1 MEELLSL
8 KWNNHRST
16 FLHILGV
23 LRDKQAY
30 TDVTLACDGKFY
42 SVHKLVLSTCSDYFC
57 AMFDKTACKSP
68 VIVLKDIKSEDLE
81 ALLDYMY
88 LGEVNVRQC
97 DLASLIKAAENLR
110 IKGLAVPDDE
120 PLKKGAVTTPSRAE
134 PTRRDGGS
142 GSPPSKRKRRDEG
155 EDGREDVRPPPPLQ
169 SGLHTPPPP
178 PRPKSPVSQ
187 RLSPSPLRTSQE
199 SLVTEDRD
207 SRPLSSPA
215 ESPVTSHVPSHQ
227 SSQQLTHQPSQ
238 PPLQSSQPLPE
249 QQQTSNQYRGE
260 DTPTFVKV
268 EMEEEDTG
276 DIHQDSYNLSGD
288 GYKEEEGG
296 DLGGD
301 LSNDLP
307 EFLQQAASG
316 ALAGTSAS
324 YHHAFAG
331 PSGFQPEVSGW
342 QGDSQSLPGSFAGLG
357 FQPSTQDNPPG
368 GPQGGG
374 GDGSDGGG
382 AAGRATVQCPVC
394 GRQFHGTKRNY
405 LLNRHFQIHTG
416 EKPYQCPHCSHRA
429 NRKSNLKMHIESRHG
444 SQVTFYSRAQ
454 TPELN
459 ISQDSTLGFLS
470 ESITGSQESSQEHN
484 PNAYHKSAQTSKQE
498 DSNRSHR
505 LSKLTRD
512 HDPGGRESRQR
523 SGQKMD
529 YCDAGVDQVQD
540 AAHEHHQSTFSPFSD
555 FLNVRQESVNRDQPG
570 SVAGCEQTGYSH
582 QQ

>member
-88 LGEVNVRQC
+88 LGEVNVRQS

-120 PLKKGAVTTPSRAE
+120 PPKKGAMSVPSRSD
-134 PTRRDGGS
+134 PSRRDGGN

-155 EDGREDVRPPPPLQ
+155 EDGREDVRPPPPPQ

-178 PRPKSPVSQ
+178 PPRPKSPGSQ

-199 SLVTEDRD
+199 SHVTDDRD
-207 SRPLSSPA
+207 NRPHSSPA
-215 ESPVTSHVPSHQ
+215 ESPVASHIPSHQ
-227 SSQQLTHQPSQ
+227 SSQQLTHQSSSQ
-238 PPLQSSQPLPE
+238 PSISSSQPLPE
-249 QQQTSNQYRGE
+249 QQQQQSNQYRGE
-260 DTPTFVKV
+260 ETPTFVKV
-268 EMEEEDTG
+268 EMEEDDTG
-276 DIHQDSYNLSGD
+276 DVNRDSYNMSGD
-288 GYKEEEGG
+288 GYKEEDSGG

-307 EFLQQAASG
+307 EFLQQAASS

-331 PSGFQPEVSGW
+331 PSGFQPDVSGW
-342 QGDSQSLPGSFAGLG
+342 QGDSQSLPGSFSGLG

-368 GPQGGG
+368 THPVHHHALPQQQQPPPPQAHYQH
-374 GDGSDGGG
+374 SP
-382 AAGRATVQCPVC
+382 APSTAMVSPVQEELTDVNCRFCSKP
-394 GRQFHGTKRNY
+394 FHGRYAKYNLKRH
-405 LLNRHFQIHTG
+405 LMIHRG
-416 EKPYQCPHCSHRA
+416 EKPFVCPYCPHRA
-429 NRKSNLKMHIESRHG
+429 NQKGNLKYHILSVHPG
-444 SQVTFYSRAQ
+444 LPASQVL
-454 TPELN
+454 TPMDDMDVTAKNEN
-459 ISQDSTLGFLS
+459 YA
-470 ESITGSQESSQEHN
+470 SSFG
-484 PNAYHKSAQTSKQE
+484 
-498 DSNRSHR
+498 DWGR
-505 LSKLTRD
+505 RD
-512 HDPGGRESRQR
+512 
-523 SGQKMD
+523 
-529 YCDAGVDQVQD
+529 
-540 AAHEHHQSTFSPFSD
+540 
-555 FLNVRQESVNRDQPG
+555 
-570 SVAGCEQTGYSH
+570 EQ
-582 QQ
+582 Q

>member
-368 GPQGGG
+368 EECVGG
-374 GDGSDGGG
+374 SS
-382 AAGRATVQCPVC
+382 VC
-394 GRQFHGTKRNY
+394 GICGKLFQGSNHKFLLRRHILTHTGERRHACPYCSYQGNQAGN
-405 LLNRHFQIHTG
+405 LNRHIRNLHPAQAHGHEGIMPQQVARSSLPVIPG
-416 EKPYQCPHCSHRA
+416 SRSSHQ
-429 NRKSNLKMHIESRHG
+429 SILTSRPTVQLPV
-444 SQVTFYSRAQ
+444 SPRSILQQ
-454 TPELN
+454 LP
-459 ISQDSTLGFLS
+459 LS
-470 ESITGSQESSQEHN
+470 PRHN
-484 PNAYHKSAQTSKQE
+484 PRPSETAP
-498 DSNRSHR
+498 RSPSPCRGSSRPSLTTPHHHFSR
-505 LSKLTRD
+505 LPLHLPSPATV
-512 HDPGGRESRQR
+512 S
-523 SGQKMD
+523 S
-529 YCDAGVDQVQD
+529 VS
-540 AAHEHHQSTFSPFSD
+540 ST
-555 FLNVRQESVNRDQPG
+555 SVNSSTSSTTTSTTATTVCPD
-570 SVAGCEQTGYSH
+570 
-582 QQ
+582 

>member
-88 LGEVNVRQC
+88 LGEVNVRQS

-120 PLKKGAVTTPSRAE
+120 PPKKGSVSSSR
-134 PTRRDGGS
+134 TDTNRREGGS

-155 EDGREDVRPPPPLQ
+155 EDGREDVRPPP
-169 SGLHTPPPP
+169 SSGGGLHTPPPP
-178 PRPKSPVSQ
+178 SSRPKSPISQ

-199 SLVTEDRD
+199 SLMPEDRD

-215 ESPVTSHVPSHQ
+215 ESPVASHLPSHQ
-227 SSQQLTHQPSQ
+227 SSQQLPHQSS
-238 PPLQSSQPLPE
+238 QSSQPLPDQHE
-249 QQQTSNQYRGE
+249 VTNQYRGE
-260 DTPTFVKV
+260 ETPTFVKV
-268 EMEEEDTG
+268 EMEEETD
-276 DIHQDSYNLSGD
+276 DMQRDSYNMSGD
-288 GYKEEEGG
+288 GYKEENSGG

-316 ALAGTSAS
+316 ALASTSAS

-331 PSGFQPEVSGW
+331 PSGFQPDVSGW
-342 QGDSQSLPGSFAGLG
+342 QGDSQSLPGSFSGLG
-357 FQPSTQDNPPG
+357 FQQPSSQDNPPG
-368 GPQGGG
+368 G
-374 GDGSDGGG
+374 SEE
-382 AAGRATVQCPVC
+382 RHNATTTTTSFTTCPTC
-394 GRQFHGTKRNY
+394 GQRFHG
-405 LLNRHFQIHTG
+405 G
-416 EKPYQCPHCSHRA
+416 YQ
-429 NRKSNLKMHIESRHG
+429 KYNLKRHM
-444 SQVTFYSRAQ
+444 
-454 TPELN
+454 
-459 ISQDSTLGFLS
+459 
-470 ESITGSQESSQEHN
+470 SIHSGARPYPCPSCPAAFNQKCNMKRHLETVHGVKSSQQGEVPPEWSPRPPKAS
-484 PNAYHKSAQTSKQE
+484 PN
-498 DSNRSHR
+498 D
-505 LSKLTRD
+505 
-512 HDPGGRESRQR
+512 
-523 SGQKMD
+523 
-529 YCDAGVDQVQD
+529 QD
-540 AAHEHHQSTFSPFSD
+540 AIS
-555 FLNVRQESVNRDQPG
+555 L
-570 SVAGCEQTGYSH
+570 AGPPLPLYP
-582 QQ
+582 

>member
-368 GPQGGG
+368 TRNEWAVQQPQSMRSLAV
-374 GDGSDGGG
+374 DS
-382 AAGRATVQCPVC
+382 AHLGRVPCSLC
-394 GRQFHGTKRNY
+394 GKLVGQSKMKRH
-405 LLNRHFQIHTG
+405 LMIHTG
-416 EKPYQCPHCSHRA
+416 QKPYECPHCQHRT
-429 NRKSNLKMHIESRHG
+429 NRKENLDDHIRRRH
-444 SQVTFYSRAQ
+444 TL
-454 TPELN
+454 ELAKL
-459 ISQDSTLGFLS
+459 DLGTL
-470 ESITGSQESSQEHN
+470 
-484 PNAYHKSAQTSKQE
+484 A
-498 DSNRSHR
+498 
-505 LSKLTRD
+505 
-512 HDPGGRESRQR
+512 
-523 SGQKMD
+523 
-529 YCDAGVDQVQD
+529 
-540 AAHEHHQSTFSPFSD
+540 
-555 FLNVRQESVNRDQPG
+555 
-570 SVAGCEQTGYSH
+570 
-582 QQ
+582 

>member
-88 LGEVNVRQC
+88 LGEVNVRQS

-120 PLKKGAVTTPSRAE
+120 PPKKGSVSSSR
-134 PTRRDGGS
+134 TDTNRREGGS

-155 EDGREDVRPPPPLQ
+155 EDGREDVRPPP
-169 SGLHTPPPP
+169 SSGGGLHTPPPP
-178 PRPKSPVSQ
+178 SSRPKSPISQ

-199 SLVTEDRD
+199 SLMPEDRD

-215 ESPVTSHVPSHQ
+215 ESPVASHLPSHQ
-227 SSQQLTHQPSQ
+227 SSQQLPHQSS
-238 PPLQSSQPLPE
+238 QSSQPLPDQHE
-249 QQQTSNQYRGE
+249 VTNQYRGE
-260 DTPTFVKV
+260 ETPTFVKV
-268 EMEEEDTG
+268 EMEEETD
-276 DIHQDSYNLSGD
+276 DMQRDSYNMSGD
-288 GYKEEEGG
+288 GYKEENSGG

-316 ALAGTSAS
+316 ALASTSAS

-331 PSGFQPEVSGW
+331 PSGFQPDVSGW
-342 QGDSQSLPGSFAGLG
+342 QGDSQSLPGSFSGLG
-357 FQPSTQDNPPG
+357 FQQPSSQDNPPG
-368 GPQGGG
+368 THPAHHHHQHHRH
-374 GDGSDGGG
+374 SFPPPSTQNQQQHHHQHQQASASSPATSPDGGSNTQEEQFQVNCRFCNK
-382 AAGRATVQCPVC
+382 A
-394 GRQFHGTKRNY
+394 FHGRYSKYNMKRH
-405 LLNRHFQIHTG
+405 LMIHRG
-416 EKPYQCPHCSHRA
+416 EKPFLCPFCPHRA
-429 NRKSNLKMHIESRHG
+429 NQKGNLKYHILAVHQGQPAAASHPLLKEQPSDASNL
-444 SQVTFYSRAQ
+444 
-454 TPELN
+454 
-459 ISQDSTLGFLS
+459 
-470 ESITGSQESSQEHN
+470 
-484 PNAYHKSAQTSKQE
+484 
-498 DSNRSHR
+498 
-505 LSKLTRD
+505 
-512 HDPGGRESRQR
+512 
-523 SGQKMD
+523 
-529 YCDAGVDQVQD
+529 
-540 AAHEHHQSTFSPFSD
+540 
-555 FLNVRQESVNRDQPG
+555 
-570 SVAGCEQTGYSH
+570 
-582 QQ
+582 

>member
-88 LGEVNVRQC
+88 LGEVNVRQS

-120 PLKKGAVTTPSRAE
+120 PPKKGAMSVPSRSD
-134 PTRRDGGS
+134 PSRRDGGN

-155 EDGREDVRPPPPLQ
+155 EDGREDVRPPPPPQ

-178 PRPKSPVSQ
+178 PPRPKSPGSQ

-199 SLVTEDRD
+199 SHVTDDRD
-207 SRPLSSPA
+207 NRPHSSPA
-215 ESPVTSHVPSHQ
+215 ESPVASHIPSHQ
-227 SSQQLTHQPSQ
+227 SSQQLTHQSSSQ
-238 PPLQSSQPLPE
+238 PSISSSQPLPE
-249 QQQTSNQYRGE
+249 QQQQQSNQYRGE
-260 DTPTFVKV
+260 ETPTFVKV
-268 EMEEEDTG
+268 EMEEDDTG
-276 DIHQDSYNLSGD
+276 DVNRDSYNMSGD
-288 GYKEEEGG
+288 GYKEEDSGG

-307 EFLQQAASG
+307 EFLQQAASS

-331 PSGFQPEVSGW
+331 PSGFQPDVSGW
-342 QGDSQSLPGSFAGLG
+342 QGDSQSLPGSFSGLG

-368 GPQGGG
+368 EDCVGG
-374 GDGSDGGG
+374 S
-382 AAGRATVQCPVC
+382 VC
-394 GRQFHGTKRNY
+394 GVCGKVFQGSNHKFLLRRHILTHTGERRHACPYCSYQANQAGN
-405 LLNRHFQIHTG
+405 LNRHI
-416 EKPYQCPHCSHRA
+416 R
-429 NRKSNLKMHIESRHG
+429 NLHPTQAHG
-444 SQVTFYSRAQ
+444 
-454 TPELN
+454 
-459 ISQDSTLGFLS
+459 
-470 ESITGSQESSQEHN
+470 
-484 PNAYHKSAQTSKQE
+484 
-498 DSNRSHR
+498 
-505 LSKLTRD
+505 
-512 HDPGGRESRQR
+512 
-523 SGQKMD
+523 
-529 YCDAGVDQVQD
+529 
-540 AAHEHHQSTFSPFSD
+540 
-555 FLNVRQESVNRDQPG
+555 QESVTVQQGVR
-570 SVAGCEQTGYSH
+570 SSH
-582 QQ
+582 PIIPSPRSSHSGILNTCPTVQLPISPRSLLQLPLSPRQNPRPSEIAPRSPSPCRGTSRVSLAAPHHIFPQMPLHLPASTTTAVSSTITSSSTHSTTTSSTATTACQD